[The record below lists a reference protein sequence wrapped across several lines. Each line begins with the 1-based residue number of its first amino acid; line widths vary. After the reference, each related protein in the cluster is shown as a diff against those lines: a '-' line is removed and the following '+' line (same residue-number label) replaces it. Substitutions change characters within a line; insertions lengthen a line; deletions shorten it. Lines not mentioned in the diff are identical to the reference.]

1 MELIINFGKLTFY
14 KLYNVTIFENL
25 ENTDKYVK
33 IKNLLLSF
41 NQVITVIKFFYVCI
55 IIFYYV
61 AIPLYFSPIIK

>member
-14 KLYNVTIFENL
+14 KLYNVIIFENL

-41 NQVITVIKFFYVCI
+41 N
-55 IIFYYV
+55 
-61 AIPLYFSPIIK
+61 